1 MAYDSACIL
10 SFKTSL
16 IFDTNRGFRFWQTC
30 RFVCIYW
37 RYALWVLCKFE
48 VHLYVCVESV
58 PIVNQMEQL
67 KDWVTYL
74 VDCSGYPFCCCKQ
87 QLSHN
92 TWRFSNVSHD
102 ITSFKYVSS
111 HAAFLVVQIHL
122 NQTEV
127 VELILRGKV
136 KRALI
141 WENFDE
147 QYKVISSIEY
157 QLKDNKISQ

>member
-48 VHLYVCVESV
+48 VNLYVCVESV

-102 ITSFKYVSS
+102 ITSWNTLQVMQLSLFCRFIWIRPKWLNSFCKVRWRGHWYERILMNNTKWYQALSVNWKIIT
-111 HAAFLVVQIHL
+111 FL
-122 NQTEV
+122 
-127 VELILRGKV
+127 
-136 KRALI
+136 
-141 WENFDE
+141 
-147 QYKVISSIEY
+147 
-157 QLKDNKISQ
+157 